1 MRQEASYSERRSF
14 PARERSRRCCERK
27 MGIREG
33 LIFLRPGRGSGTG
46 SEFADEEETP
56 GSC

>member
-1 MRQEASYSERRSF
+1 MV
-14 PARERSRRCCERK
+14 
-27 MGIREG
+27 IREG